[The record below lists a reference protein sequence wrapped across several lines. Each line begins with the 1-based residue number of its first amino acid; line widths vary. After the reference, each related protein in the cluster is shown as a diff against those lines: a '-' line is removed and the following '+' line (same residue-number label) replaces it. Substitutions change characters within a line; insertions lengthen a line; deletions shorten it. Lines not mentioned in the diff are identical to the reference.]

1 MPKVF
6 IAGIVLFLLLVAGAG
21 LSQAARTIPWDC
33 HDWQAADHEDRTTAI
48 LETLAAG
55 RGQALYCGVDQSA
68 AFTKAEMWAAGK
80 DRNERDD
87 TVYISRIFG
96 VFRGFTAMQEGWLT
110 EGESG
115 ITGYPPSRIFEF
127 PPDPRTEEERRRT
140 IRIYERL
147 PIQSKPTAPR
157 PPATGPTGDA
167 IGVSR
172 QFFTASPQYPDFE
185 SFAQGQARLAA
196 PVIAWPELARATALE
211 YCQNRGY
218 SRATR
223 VRTDP
228 ATEQWIYTAD
238 TNPAPDEIAW
248 AAYQTREWTG
258 ACENRSG
265 RTIERLL
272 IPANPPAVSDQRIR
286 SALGDTVIGRFDTGL
301 NSAHAT
307 ARAYYTSP
315 GAAGWLRLAAVPAR
329 EHCRS
334 LGYRQARNVAVA
346 GDTEWHY
353 TPNRENHPYY
363 VLEAYQSQS
372 WSATCEGT
380 GNFGVAAG
388 PPAPPVAISG
398 GAFNPN
404 AQYPTVRS
412 WAEQW
417 ARWNYLDYT
426 PVFVW
431 AEAIEP
437 ALLEHCHSL
446 GYRKRVFNIVTNPD
460 AGDAEEY
467 AYTPNTA
474 TLPDYSWAAY
484 KTRHWTATCERIR
497 TRRE

>member
-1 MPKVF
+1 
-6 IAGIVLFLLLVAGAG
+6 
-21 LSQAARTIPWDC
+21 
-33 HDWQAADHEDRTTAI
+33 
-48 LETLAAG
+48 
-55 RGQALYCGVDQSA
+55 
-68 AFTKAEMWAAGK
+68 MWAAGK

-87 TVYISRIFG
+87 TVYVSRITG

-172 QFFTASPQYPDFE
+172 QFFTASPQYPTFE

-196 PVIAWPELARATALE
+196 PGIDWPELARATALD

-218 SRATR
+218 DRATR

-248 AAYQTREWTG
+248 AAYQTREWSG

-265 RTIERLL
+265 RNIERLL
-272 IPANPPAVSDQRIR
+272 IPANPPAVSGLRIR
-286 SALGDTVIGRFDTGL
+286 SALGNTVIGRFDTGL
-301 NSAHAT
+301 NTAQAT
-307 ARAYYTSP
+307 ARSSAYYTSP
-315 GAAGWLRLAAVPAR
+315 GAAGWLALAAAAAR

-346 GDTEWHY
+346 GDIEWHY

-363 VLEAYQSQS
+363 VLEAYQSQG
-372 WSATCEGT
+372 WRATCEGT
-380 GNFGVAAG
+380 GKFGVAAG
-388 PPAPPVAISG
+388 PPGFGIAG
-398 GAFNPN
+398 GPYSTASF
-404 AQYPTVRS
+404 AQLL
-412 WAEQW
+412 AEI
-417 ARWNYLDYT
+417 NYESDP

-431 AEAIEP
+431 AEAIAP
-437 ALLEHCHSL
+437 ALGEHCRSI
-446 GYRKRVFNIVTNPD
+446 GYRKRVFNIVTD
-460 AGDAEEY
+460 AASEVY
-467 AYTPNTA
+467 AYTPNRET
-474 TLPDYSWAAY
+474 PPYYSWAAY